1 MISSVRLE
9 PLEVILLSV
18 VDAEGVPVHEEVLAR
33 AVLLVHAV
41 LVDVRVRVAVQDR
54 HGHVVRGASRAGKV
68 KYAMVTN
75 SETSR

>member
-33 AVLLVHAV
+33 AVLLVHAM
-41 LVDVRVRVAVQDR
+41 LVRDKKK
-54 HGHVVRGASRAGKV
+54 S
-68 KYAMVTN
+68 
-75 SETSR
+75 